1 MFELFKAIIDAINNS
16 KFLSVLVSF
25 IIIIFAINFITYI
38 VKLFGDIRSYIVN
51 KSNSYYLANQK
62 NTRKDNSTLP
72 MPDRIELT
80 NDVLD
85 LISFMINNE
94 IVTEM
99 KTYISLSNPYVISNI
114 DKDAATIAERVF
126 KGINENLF
134 TDPDLVLT
142 KEYLI
147 SFITKKTLTTLLDVT
162 QQHNSNLRNP
172 QSVED

>member
-1 MFELFKAIIDAINNS
+1 MNTIITNLFNIINNS
-16 KFLSVLVSF
+16 KLLTIILSV
-25 IIIIFAINFITYI
+25 IIVILAICSI
-38 VKLFGDIRSYIVN
+38 SYIIKLLSNIRAYVVN
-51 KSNSYYLANQK
+51 VSNSYYLSNQK

-99 KTYISLSNPYVISNI
+99 KTYISLNNPYIISNLDSDTENI
-114 DKDAATIAERVF
+114 SERVF

-134 TDPDLVLT
+134 DDPDLVLT
-142 KEYLI
+142 KEYLM

-162 QQHNSNLRNP
+162 HQHNANLRNP
-172 QSVED
+172 QSTED